1 MMHARH
7 ACRVWNSGGWLA
19 ASNPDKTFSNVLGY
33 MDYAGGTVV
42 HALGGAA
49 ALVAVFVLGPRH
61 GRFGID
67 GEVVELEGVVVSL
80 CSQGL

>member
-1 MMHARH
+1 MHVH

-19 ASNPDKTFSNVLGY
+19 ATNPDKTFSNVLGY

-42 HALGGAA
+42 HSLGGAA

-67 GEVVELEGVVVSL
+67 GEVVELEGVVVRG
-80 CSQGL
+80 CRN